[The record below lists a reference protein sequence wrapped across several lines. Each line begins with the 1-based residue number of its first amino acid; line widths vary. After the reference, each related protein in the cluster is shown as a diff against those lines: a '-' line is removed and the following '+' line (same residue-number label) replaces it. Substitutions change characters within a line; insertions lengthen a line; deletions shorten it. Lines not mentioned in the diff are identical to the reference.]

1 MLYSRAEH
9 LQGSVPAIVIHVKT
23 EFVVDS
29 MEEMIEAV
37 RTISLIDPSNYR
49 NHIKE
54 NFSIASMAGKYSQP
68 YQTIVDERTLYHA

>member
-29 MEEMIEAV
+29 IDGMIEAV
-37 RTISLIDPSNYR
+37 RTAFLIKPGDCR
-49 NHIKE
+49 NQIKD
-54 NFSIASMAGKYSQP
+54 NFSVTVLVGKHSDLHEW
-68 YQTIVDERTLYHA
+68 IVDERTLFHA

>member
-49 NHIKE
+49 NHKKISLSPVWLE
-54 NFSIASMAGKYSQP
+54 NIHSRI
-68 YQTIVDERTLYHA
+68 RRL